1 MSYDELIR
9 DEFGKLLD
17 GSERG
22 IPPQR
27 DNNPRGETICE
38 MIPEMSKTF
47 SIRDQTFRISPVSRL
62 TTITVQTGYH
72 REISDSNNQQQQQ
85 PAKQVKYDDRFKD
98 SQQNV
103 VRWFPG
109 VQYTG
114 EGLFI
119 RLGNAGGWHN
129 TLSGESS
136 NQWRNAYNDK
146 DQYTEYL
153 FRDATSRIELHPVF
167 VWWHTLAHLLV
178 RAMGE
183 DTGYSSAS
191 IKERVYLD
199 LDGDRVRGGILLY
212 STQAGDGSMGG
223 LTALV
228 PYFDRMLEMAF
239 DQLDTCSGDPLCMEE
254 KFLHSQKRKVNGSA
268 CYGCTMNSETSCEHR
283 NMWLDRHVLM
293 GNDT

>member
-9 DEFGKLLD
+9 DEFRKLLD

-27 DNNPRGETICE
+27 DDNVRGETICE
-38 MIPEMSKTF
+38 MIPEMRQTF
-47 SIRDQTFRISPVSRL
+47 SIRDQTFRVSPVSRL

-72 REISDSNNQQQQQ
+72 REISDSGNQQQQAA
-85 PAKQVKYDDRFKD
+85 PQVKYDDRFRD
-98 SQQNV
+98 SQQNT

-119 RLGNAGGWHN
+119 RLDNAGGWHH

-136 NQWRNAYNDK
+136 NQWHNAYNDR
-146 DQYTEYL
+146 DRYTEYL
-153 FRDATSRIELHPVF
+153 FRDKDYRMELHPVF
-167 VWWHTLAHLLV
+167 IWWHTLAHLLV
-178 RAMGE
+178 RAIGE
-183 DTGYSSAS
+183 DAGYSSAS
-191 IKERVYLD
+191 IKERIYLD
-199 LDGDRVRGGILLY
+199 LDGDRARGGILLY

-239 DQLDTCSGDPLCMEE
+239 DQLDACSGDPLCLEA
-254 KFLHSQKRKVNGSA
+254 KFSHPRKVNGAA
-268 CYGCTMNSETSCEHR
+268 CYGCAMNSETSCEHR

-293 GNDT
+293 GNAP